1 MLKGRDVGWEF
12 IMEEK
17 KKKKEIL
24 AYKSIHGSSCSI
36 HGSIRGYPSIQP
48 IEAVFTRS
56 TTVNLEFV
64 TGFAANTLLPRTDI
78 SKSLETSR
86 GGYMYARTPKGTCI

>member
-1 MLKGRDVGWEF
+1 MDPW
-12 IMEEK
+12 
-17 KKKKEIL
+17 IL
-24 AYKSIHGSSCSI
+24 DSRINK
-36 HGSIRGYPSIQP
+36 RLSIQS

-56 TTVNLEFV
+56 TVNLEFV